1 MNTDYK
7 LLIQQAEALVQ
18 GVPHLTANL
27 ANISALLYT
36 SLEDINWAG
45 FYLTEGS
52 MLVLGP
58 FQGNPAC
65 VEIQYGK
72 GVCGTAA
79 ATDRAQLV
87 PDVHAFKGHIACD
100 SASRSEI
107 VIPLCFQNR
116 VIGVLDIDS
125 PQEDTFDE
133 EDALH
138 LENIVRDLV
147 SRLDFSRLEVFF
159 A

>member
-65 VEIQYGK
+65 VEIQLRHSCCHRQG
-72 GVCGTAA
+72 AA
-79 ATDRAQLV
+79 RARCSCIQGA
-87 PDVHAFKGHIACD
+87 H
-100 SASRSEI
+100 
-107 VIPLCFQNR
+107 
-116 VIGVLDIDS
+116 
-125 PQEDTFDE
+125 
-133 EDALH
+133 
-138 LENIVRDLV
+138 
-147 SRLDFSRLEVFF
+147 RL
-159 A
+159 

>member
-7 LLIQQAEALVQ
+7 LLIKQAEALVQ

-65 VEIQYGK
+65 VPPARKSSFRYIRMEQSLASLIS
-72 GVCGTAA
+72 TA
-79 ATDRAQLV
+79 RHL
-87 PDVHAFKGHIACD
+87 GD
-100 SASRSEI
+100 SR
-107 VIPLCFQNR
+107 R
-116 VIGVLDIDS
+116 K
-125 PQEDTFDE
+125 T
-133 EDALH
+133 
-138 LENIVRDLV
+138 
-147 SRLDFSRLEVFF
+147 
-159 A
+159 

>member
-58 FQGNPAC
+58 FQGSLAC
-65 VEIQYGK
+65 TRIRRGPLGNRYSDTSE
-72 GVCGTAA
+72 
-79 ATDRAQLV
+79 
-87 PDVHAFKGHIACD
+87 
-100 SASRSEI
+100 RS
-107 VIPLCFQNR
+107 CR
-116 VIGVLDIDS
+116 WS
-125 PQEDTFDE
+125 P
-133 EDALH
+133 
-138 LENIVRDLV
+138 
-147 SRLDFSRLEVFF
+147 
-159 A
+159 